1 MSTIGAS
8 LALRPDGDGRWLA
21 HAEPDHQSITGM
33 FGGWTA
39 GVLLNAVMQTA
50 KGTAMPSAMTVS
62 YVGAVPPGDDVVV
75 AVEHLGGGRSINQWR
90 ADVRPTSEDSVLAT
104 AVVAMTSRRPS
115 PPHRQLQMPKTP
127 GPDSL
132 ERIYAPSP
140 QGDHSDLRVTS
151 GEYLSGDSRSTMWV
165 RDVSGQPIDHLQLAY
180 FADQYAPRSFYW
192 GDEFGPSATI
202 SMSVYFH
209 ATDDE
214 IAAVGDDYILNE
226 ATGTRGEHSTSGQQA
241 NLWRRDGTLLVTT
254 EQLCW
259 YR

>member
-1 MSTIGAS
+1 MVSISES

-21 HAEPDHQSITGM
+21 RPDPDHQSITGM

-39 GVLLNAVMQTA
+39 GVLLNAVM
-50 KGTAMPSAMTVS
+50 GTADGTASPSAMSVT

-75 AVEHLGGGRSINQWR
+75 TVEHLGGSRSINQWR
-90 ADVRPTSEDSVLAT
+90 AEARRTNEDVLLAT
-104 AVVAMTSRRPS
+104 AVVALTKRRPS
-115 PPHRQLQMPKTP
+115 PPHQQLQMPSAP
-127 GPDSL
+127 EPDSL

-140 QGDHSDLRVTS
+140 QGDHSDLRMAS
-151 GEYLSGDSRSTMWV
+151 GLFGSGDTHSTMWV
-165 RDVSGQPIDHLQLAY
+165 RDVSGHPIDHLQLAY
-180 FADQYAPRSFYW
+180 FADQYAPRSFFFA
-192 GDEFGPSATI
+192 GGPGPSATI

-209 ATDDE
+209 ATDEE

-241 NLWRRDGTLLVTT
+241 NLWSRDGTLLVTT